1 MLREELACFL
11 VASGLVQ
18 NLNEPLDG
26 APLMWMGATGTA
38 G

>member
-1 MLREELACFL
+1 MLREELACFR

-18 NLNEPLDG
+18 NLNEPLNG
-26 APLMWMGATGTA
+26 SLMWMGATGTA